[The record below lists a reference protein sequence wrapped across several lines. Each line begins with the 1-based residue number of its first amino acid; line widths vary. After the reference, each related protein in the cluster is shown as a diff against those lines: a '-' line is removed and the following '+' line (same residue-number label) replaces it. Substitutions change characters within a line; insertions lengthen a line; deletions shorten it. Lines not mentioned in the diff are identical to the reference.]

1 MKTLAPFYTKVIN
14 LGDNHYQYACQ
25 IPLQS
30 LQDFLSYR
38 ASNTIFGGRVW
49 HETMIFPDPKD
60 TEDMID
66 IIIVMSI
73 SLSGLFR
80 LDIRKCSCSMIY
92 MIIASSARS
101 VNSKFISFQIFIWC
115 HVKFFAYFH
124 TSDTTGNDP

>member
-1 MKTLAPFYTKVIN
+1 MKTLAPFYTQVIN
-14 LGDNHYQYACQ
+14 LGHYHYQRACH

-38 ASNTIFGGRVW
+38 APNTIFGGRVW
-49 HETMIFPDPKD
+49 HETMISPDLKN

-66 IIIVMSI
+66 IIIVMFI
-73 SLSGLFR
+73 SLSGLFWH
-80 LDIRKCSCSMIY
+80 DIRKCSCSMIY

-101 VNSKFISFQIFIWC
+101 VNSKLINFQILIWC
-115 HVKFFAYFH
+115 HVKFSAYFH